1 MPKPTITLD
10 LTDARSCDVGTISHE
25 GRLVGYVRIG
35 DAMVYV
41 ELTILEDL
49 QRQANETLDDHAERE
64 DSYKCEPFCDC
75 NGCLTIMR
83 T

>member
-10 LTDARSCDVGTISHE
+10 MTDARSCDVGTTIHE
-25 GRLVGYVRIG
+25 GRIVGYVRIG

>member
-1 MPKPTITLD
+1 
-10 LTDARSCDVGTISHE
+10 
-25 GRLVGYVRIG
+25 
-35 DAMVYV
+35 MVYV